1 MEQLAAELA
10 RVLPVRQN
18 TRDKRGCLLVQG
30 FRVISHD
37 LYGEAEPCDGEMPAR
52 KQKERKGK
60 GPQCPFKGT
69 APMACF
75 LHEGSTF

>member
-1 MEQLAAELA
+1 M
-10 RVLPVRQN
+10 
-18 TRDKRGCLLVQG
+18 VQG

-75 LHEGSTF
+75 FHEGSTF